1 MSDHSDLSEKS
12 SGVSSSELLRAD
24 MVIRAGS

>member
-12 SGVSSSELLRAD
+12 SSGCPSVLSQAD
-24 MVIRAGS
+24 MLIRAGS